1 MKEGRGG
8 EEREQQPGT
17 RFAGLA
23 LLKSRYLE
31 EDKVTRTIKL
41 SPPPLRRRSC
51 LRRKDA
57 RVISPTQSFR
67 PGPTNGVHA
76 SPSGSPW
83 K

>member
-41 SPPPLRRRSC
+41 SPPPVEKAVLPS
-51 LRRKDA
+51 
-57 RVISPTQSFR
+57 QEGR
-67 PGPTNGVHA
+67 PRD
-76 SPSGSPW
+76 
-83 K
+83 